1 MAKDTGVTSMLQD
14 ASTIALNV
22 LMGAGFGTSYAF
34 RDGVDKKL
42 KGFKMTYRAALA
54 TCMSDIFMV
63 FVLPPILLSLPVLP
77 KKLAKYKIA
86 VAEFRRHLQDMVAAA
101 KARTKTGNA
110 VSIEKPEQATLL
122 SSLVA
127 KAQEGGSSGTSTE
140 AANTLSDSEI
150 YGNLFM
156 FSFAGHETVA
166 MTLSYAIYLFAA
178 FPEWQEW
185 VGEELDHVFKDHTNI
200 ETLEYSELYPK
211 LKRCNAVMVRIPPHL
226 ILLQLHVNNT
236 LTPYTA

>member
-1 MAKDTGVTSMLQD
+1 MSKDIGVNSMLQD

-34 RDGVDKKL
+34 RDGVDTKL
-42 KGFKMTYRAALA
+42 KGFQMTYRTALA

-63 FVLPPILLSLPVLP
+63 FVLPPVLLSLPVLP

-101 KARTKTGNA
+101 KARIRNADAASIDKTD
-110 VSIEKPEQATLL
+110 QATLL
-122 SSLVA
+122 SSLIA
-127 KAQEGGSSGTSTE
+127 KAQEGGSPGTKAE

-185 VGEELDHVFKDHTNI
+185 VGEELDYVFRNHTNI

-211 LKRCNAVMVRIPPHL
+211 LKRCNAVMVS
-226 ILLQLHVNNT
+226 ILPRLR
-236 LTPYTA
+236 PS